1 MQKNTECGAGARF
14 PGPGREPGTGWSYS
28 NTNYVLARL
37 LIEKVTGSTYADQM
51 QRLIVGPLGLT
62 GTIAPTTQ
70 TDIPDP
76 HAHAYYRYEQD
87 GEQKIVDVTRSN
99 PSWISS
105 GGDMISTSR
114 DLHIFIS
121 ALVTGKLV
129 PAPLL
134 AEMFTPHDTGIP
146 QMGYGLGIFA
156 RETADGTTVITHN
169 GGHGGHGAL
178 MFSTPD
184 GRTTLTATLNYI
196 DDAELSL
203 AGAFQT
209 LQQRVI
215 DVVFG
220 SEKA

>member
-37 LIEKVTGSTYADQM
+37 LIEKVTGSIYADQM
-51 QRLIVGPLGLT
+51 HRLIVGPLGLT

-70 TDIPDP
+70 PTFPTRTPTPTTATNRTASRRSSMSPAQPVLDP
-76 HAHAYYRYEQD
+76 QRRRHDLDQPESAHLHLR
-87 GEQKIVDVTRSN
+87 T
-99 PSWISS
+99 
-105 GGDMISTSR
+105 GDRQAGAGT
-114 DLHIFIS
+114 
-121 ALVTGKLV
+121 
-129 PAPLL
+129 LL